1 MKNAKKT
8 ILIVEDSPVQAQA
21 VMELLKHRN
30 VSILC
35 AANGEAGL
43 EMARQNMPEVI
54 LLDVEMPGMSGLEVC
69 RLLRDDTGTAKIPII
84 LFTTHTDQET
94 IREGLVD
101 GAIEYIPKDRF
112 FEPVLLE
119 ILKEMNLFESSAVA
133 HNI

>member
-21 VMELLKHRN
+21 VMALLKHRN

-69 RLLRDDTGTAKIPII
+69 RLLRDDTGTANIPVI
-84 LFTTHTDQET
+84 LFTTRTDQET
-94 IREGLVD
+94 VREGLVD
-101 GAIEYIPKDRF
+101 GAVEYIPKDRF
-112 FEPVLLE
+112 FEPVLLAT
-119 ILKEMNLFESSAVA
+119 LKEMNLFEPSAA
-133 HNI
+133 PHSI